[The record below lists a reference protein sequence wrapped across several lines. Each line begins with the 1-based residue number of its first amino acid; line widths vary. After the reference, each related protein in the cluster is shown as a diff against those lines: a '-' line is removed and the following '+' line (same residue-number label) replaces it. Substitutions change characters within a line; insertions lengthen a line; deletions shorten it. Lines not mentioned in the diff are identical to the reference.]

1 MKCISLLA
9 LLLLL
14 TCGASVAQSQAQTQ
28 QDSPQQQYTF
38 AEYKTFMSAQ
48 QETDPAKLVMLLD
61 DFEAHYP
68 ESVLLVYAYPLFL
81 RAHMQLQDFSKVI
94 EYADKLAD
102 LGNKVELSVRLSAL
116 QDAAIAYNNMKSSDP
131 NLAKRARERA
141 LTALRL
147 LPEMKKPDVLNRDVF
162 EAQKRKAAIYFQA
175 TAGAAS
181 IAMKDYP
188 AAAEFFNAIIALDS
202 VPQANGAQCNF

>member
-1 MKCISLLA
+1 MKCISLSA
-9 LLLLL
+9 LLLCMCC
-14 TCGASVAQSQAQTQ
+14 TSVAQSQTLPQ
-28 QDSPQQQYTF
+28 QNSQQQQYTF
-38 AEYKTFMSAQ
+38 AEYNAFMAAQ
-48 QETDPAKLVMLLD
+48 QETDPAKLVMLLV

-81 RAHMQLQDFSKVI
+81 RAHMELQDCSKVI

-102 LGNKVELSVRLSAL
+102 LGNKVGLSVQLSAL
-116 QDAAIAYNNMKSSDP
+116 QDAAIAYNNLKSSDP

-141 LTALRL
+141 FTALRL
-147 LPEMKKPDVLNRDVF
+147 LPELKKPEVLNRDVF
-162 EAQKRKAAIYFQA
+162 EAQKTKAAIYFQA

-188 AAAEFFNAIIALDS
+188 AAAESFNAIIALDS
-202 VPQANGAQCNF
+202 VPEAIGAPCNF